1 MESAVVGGAFGTRD
15 LMEGLHWKG
24 DFRQMT
30 THSAVVAGP
39 LPRPSLTIPQSFLS
53 IVEDLGVLPIYVD
66 LQIHN
71 PYVPCG
77 IWRTVVRF
85 RARI

>member
-1 MESAVVGGAFGTRD
+1 MD
-15 LMEGLHWKG
+15 PMEGLHWKG

-30 THSAVVAGP
+30 THPAVVAVP
-39 LPRPSLTIPQSFLS
+39 LPTPLLTMPQSFLS

-66 LQIHN
+66 LQIHI

-77 IWRTVVRF
+77 IWRMVVRF